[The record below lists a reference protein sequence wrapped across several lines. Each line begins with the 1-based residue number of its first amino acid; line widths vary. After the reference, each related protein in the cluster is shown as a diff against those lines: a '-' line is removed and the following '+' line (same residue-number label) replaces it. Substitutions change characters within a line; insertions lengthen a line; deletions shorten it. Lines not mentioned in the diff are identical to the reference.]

1 MTPDPVTVE
10 VIRNAMIYAA
20 EEMGLSLRNASY
32 SPNIK
37 ERMDHSC
44 ALFDADGRLIAQ
56 AEHIPAHLGSMPLGV
71 RNTVSLLR
79 VRPQHPGDVFI
90 VNDPYIAGT
99 HLNDIMVIRP
109 LFRHA
114 EIIGYS
120 ANKAHHVDVGG
131 RTPGSLSSDARELC
145 EEGVRIPLLPLIRQD
160 REVPETLEMILA
172 NVRSPETTRG
182 DLRAQIAAASLG
194 ERRVTEL
201 LEKYGRQPVEDAWGA
216 ILDQGEAQARRAF
229 ATLPPGRY
237 AAEDC
242 LEDDGAPDGL
252 VWLRVAVT
260 VDPTGVR
267 VDFSGTD
274 PQVPRPINAVFGVTV
289 AGAVYA
295 LKAVCDPTS
304 PMNDGWLRPLQIA
317 APPGTVINPLSPA
330 PVGVGNTETSQR
342 VADVVLRALAHA
354 APDRVPAASNG
365 SMSNVTVG
373 GFDSLRG
380 RAWTFYETIA
390 GGMGGRPGSDGI
402 DGIHCNMT
410 NTMNTPIEAIE
421 QGLPLR
427 FLVYEFRPGTGG
439 GGRWRGGCGVVRAWE
454 LLADEATVSILTE
467 RTRVAPWGLAG
478 GEPGGLA
485 RHVVRRSDGREET
498 LPPKHTLRL
507 RRGDVLA
514 MHTPG
519 GAGYGDPAGRDP
531 DAVRRDRDNE
541 LA

>member
-1 MTPDPVTVE
+1 MRPDPVTVE

-20 EEMGLSLRNASY
+20 EEMGLALRNASY

-44 ALFDADGRLIAQ
+44 ALFDAEGRLIAQ

-79 VRPQHPGDVFI
+79 ARPELPGDVFI
-90 VNDPYIAGT
+90 INDPYIAGT

-109 LFRHA
+109 LFRQEA
-114 EIIGYS
+114 IVGYS

-145 EEGVRIPLLPLIRQD
+145 EEGVRIPLLPLIRAG
-160 REVPETLEMILA
+160 REVPETLEMVLA

-194 ERRVTEL
+194 ERRVVEL
-201 LEKYGRQPVEDAWGA
+201 IERYGREPVEAAWGM
-216 ILDQGEAQARRAF
+216 ILDQGETQARRAF
-229 ATLPPGRY
+229 AALPPGRY

-242 LEDDGAPDGL
+242 LEDDGAPGGL

-260 VDPTGVR
+260 VHPAGVR

-295 LKAVCDPTS
+295 LKAVCDPAS
-304 PMNDGWLRPLQIA
+304 PMSDGWLRPLEIT
-317 APPGTVINPLSPA
+317 APPGTVINPIAPA
-330 PVGVGNTETSQR
+330 PVGVGNTETNQR
-342 VADVVLRALAHA
+342 VADVVLRALAQA
-354 APDRVPAASNG
+354 VPDRVPAASNG
-365 SMSNVTVG
+365 SMSNVTIG
-373 GFDSLRG
+373 GFDALRG
-380 RAWTFYETIA
+380 RSWTFYETIA
-390 GGMGGRPGSDGI
+390 GGMGGRPGCDGI

-427 FLVYEFRPGTGG
+427 FLAYEFRSGTGG
-439 GGRWRGGCGVVRAWE
+439 RGRWRGGCGVHRAWE

-478 GEPGGLA
+478 GEQGGLA
-485 RHVVRRSDGREET
+485 RPQVRRGGSREES
-498 LPPKHTLRL
+498 LPPKHTTRL
-507 RRGDVLA
+507 RRGDILI
-514 MHTPG
+514 MQTPG
-519 GAGYGDPAGRDP
+519 GAGYGDPKDRDP
-531 DAVRRDRDNE
+531 ASARRDREND